1 MRDIVEVSKVNKD
14 EDWMDSLLIK
24 LLYFFSPSVVPSRPC
39 QLRKQEKIGCRCFSI
54 TRHK

>member
-24 LLYFFSPSVVPSRPC
+24 LLYFF
-39 QLRKQEKIGCRCFSI
+39 
-54 TRHK
+54 T

>member
-24 LLYFFSPSVVPSRPC
+24 LLYFFHLVWFLHVLVRCEKKGKSVVDVF
-39 QLRKQEKIGCRCFSI
+39 Q
-54 TRHK
+54 